1 MIMQITNEKMSESQ
15 IDRANKKDMAY
26 EILKQRIINNE
37 YKPLDT
43 LTEQSICSE
52 LGISKT
58 PVREAFK
65 ELEKDG
71 FVKIIP
77 SIGCLVSSIGLDYIH
92 EIFEIREILE
102 CAAARIVAERGDKSV
117 FEEMLKNHESFELAE
132 KKNIKGSVVS
142 GFEIHT
148 AIFETI
154 GNSRL
159 LDFYKNIQNHIIR
172 IRLFFI
178 YQFDLDKTERMN
190 AEHKMILKTIIA
202 GDPNAAEKAMR
213 EHLRNSQERIK
224 SLL

>member
-1 MIMQITNEKMSESQ
+1 MQITNEKMSESQ

-43 LTEQSICSE
+43 LTEQLICSE

-102 CAAARIVAERGDKSV
+102 CAAARIVAERGDKSA

-202 GDPNAAEKAMR
+202 GDPNAAEKAMK

>member
-1 MIMQITNEKMSESQ
+1 MQITNEKMSESQ

-77 SIGCLVSSIGLDYIH
+77 SIG
-92 EIFEIREILE
+92 
-102 CAAARIVAERGDKSV
+102 
-117 FEEMLKNHESFELAE
+117 
-132 KKNIKGSVVS
+132 
-142 GFEIHT
+142 
-148 AIFETI
+148 
-154 GNSRL
+154 
-159 LDFYKNIQNHIIR
+159 
-172 IRLFFI
+172 
-178 YQFDLDKTERMN
+178 
-190 AEHKMILKTIIA
+190 
-202 GDPNAAEKAMR
+202 
-213 EHLRNSQERIK
+213 
-224 SLL
+224 

>member
-1 MIMQITNEKMSESQ
+1 MQITNEKMSESQ

-102 CAAARIVAERGDKSV
+102 CAAARIVAERGDKSA

>member
-92 EIFEIREILE
+92 EI
-102 CAAARIVAERGDKSV
+102 
-117 FEEMLKNHESFELAE
+117 LKFA
-132 KKNIKGSVVS
+132 K
-142 GFEIHT
+142 
-148 AIFETI
+148 
-154 GNSRL
+154 
-159 LDFYKNIQNHIIR
+159 Y
-172 IRLFFI
+172 
-178 YQFDLDKTERMN
+178 
-190 AEHKMILKTIIA
+190 
-202 GDPNAAEKAMR
+202 
-213 EHLRNSQERIK
+213 
-224 SLL
+224 

>member
-1 MIMQITNEKMSESQ
+1 MQITNEKMSESQ

-102 CAAARIVAERGDKSV
+102 CAAARIVAERGDKSA

-202 GDPNAAEKAMR
+202 GDPNAAGKAMK

>member
-1 MIMQITNEKMSESQ
+1 MQMIQKDQ
-15 IDRANKKDMAY
+15 IDATNKKNMAY
-26 EILKQRIINNE
+26 EIIKQRIINNE

-43 LTEQSICSE
+43 LTEQLICSE

-58 PVREAFK
+58 PVRETFK

-102 CAAARIVAERGDKSV
+102 CAAARIVAERGDKTI
-117 FEEMLKNHESFELAE
+117 FEDILKNHESFELAE

-148 AIFETI
+148 AIFETV

-178 YQFDLDKTERMN
+178 YQFDMEKTERMN

-202 GDPNAAEKAMR
+202 GNSEAAEKAMR
-213 EHLRNSQERIK
+213 EHLRNSQERLK